1 MTASRTTMNTTAA
14 ARLLAIFL
22 VALLFGSPAL
32 AQRTV
37 TDSAG
42 RTVDI
47 PDTINRVFAAGPPAS
62 VLVYVLRPDTLTG
75 WPRALRDNER
85 PYIASAYRDLPETGR
100 LTGRGGEANLEALLK
115 AKPDLIVDFGSIRDT
130 YIDLADRV
138 QQQTGIPYLLIDGRF
153 EQTPAALRLLG
164 EVLGVAER
172 GELLADEAETL
183 FETVETISA
192 GKAPSDRPRV
202 YLARGPQGLESGTTG
217 SINTEI
223 IERAGGRNVID
234 AGDNRPGS
242 LVQLSM
248 ENLIAIDPDVIVTWD
263 MNFFHSA
270 QRSPLWKGISAV
282 QHEQLYLSPTAPFG
296 WIDRPP
302 SLNRLMGLAWMSRL
316 LYPDQWSSTLAEDA
330 RRFYRQWYQVDLTDR
345 ELGVLLSWAEGRPP
359 E

>member
-1 MTASRTTMNTTAA
+1 MLANTEMKWTPAT
-14 ARLLAIFL
+14 RLLGILL
-22 VALLFGSPAL
+22 VALLFSTPAL
-32 AQRTV
+32 AQRSV

-47 PDTINRVFAAGPPAS
+47 PDKIDRVFAAGPPAS

-75 WPRALRDNER
+75 WPRALRQHER
-85 PYIASAYRDLPETGR
+85 PYIANAYRDLPETGR

-164 EVLGVAER
+164 EVLGVAQR
-172 GELLADEAETL
+172 GEQLATEAETL
-183 FETVETISA
+183 FDKVDAISA
-192 GKAPSDRPRV
+192 GTAPSDRPRV
-202 YLARGPQGLESGTTG
+202 YLARGPHGLESGTRG

-242 LVQLSM
+242 LVQLSI

-270 QRSPLWKGISAV
+270 QTTPLWQGISAV
-282 QHEQLYLSPTAPFG
+282 QKDQLYLSPTAPFG

-302 SLNRLMGLAWMSRL
+302 SLNRLMGLSWMSRL
-316 LYPDQWSSTLAEDA
+316 LYPEHWRSTLAEET
-330 RRFYRQWYQVDLTDR
+330 RRFYRDWYQVELTED
-345 ELGVLLSWAEGRPP
+345 ELAVLLSWAEGRPP